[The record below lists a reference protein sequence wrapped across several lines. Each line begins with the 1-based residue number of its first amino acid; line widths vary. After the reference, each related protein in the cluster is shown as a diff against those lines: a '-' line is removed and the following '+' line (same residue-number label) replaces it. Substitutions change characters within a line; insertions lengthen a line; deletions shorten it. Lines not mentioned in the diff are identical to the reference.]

1 MYKTIKK
8 FRNSGFFKRTN
19 IFEKFRRKSEDWQ
32 YLLSIIRRYPDIF
45 EPHLLALYLFYLF
58 FFFFGGGGGT
68 NISSAKCYFLCLAIS
83 LCLSVSASVC
93 YILRLYKGYLPGTK
107 GYVIYSSGTAPGATF
122 IKQFLFRFSKAMQ
135 EKNSFQL
142 LRPAFP
148 SFFSLSSFI
157 LFFSHKSRFCV
168 SRCKGG
174 MLRARPLLLHFR
186 VPPPHPA
193 FSPPP
198 LESLGALIRVQFRRT

>member
-1 MYKTIKK
+1 MPNVI
-8 FRNSGFFKRTN
+8 
-19 IFEKFRRKSEDWQ
+19 
-32 YLLSIIRRYPDIF
+32 
-45 EPHLLALYLFYLF
+45 
-58 FFFFGGGGGT
+58 
-68 NISSAKCYFLCLAIS
+68 FLCLSIS
-83 LCLSVSASVC
+83 LCLSVSASVS
-93 YILRLYKGYLPGTK
+93 YILRLCKGYLPGTK
-107 GYVIYSSGTAPGATF
+107 GYVIYSSGTAPRATS
-122 IKQFLFRFSKAMQ
+122 IKLFLFRFSKAMQ

-148 SFFSLSSFI
+148 SFFFSFSSFI
-157 LFFSHKSRFCV
+157 LFFSHKSRFFV